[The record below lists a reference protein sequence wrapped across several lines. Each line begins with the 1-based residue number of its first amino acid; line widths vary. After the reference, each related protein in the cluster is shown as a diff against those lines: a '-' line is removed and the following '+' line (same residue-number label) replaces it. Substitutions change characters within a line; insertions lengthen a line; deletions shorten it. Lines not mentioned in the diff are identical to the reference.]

1 MSQSAHSNFP
11 GHRYRFI
18 QAREVSGKAF
28 QVLLGKKIPC
38 CPERATGAVSLHTA
52 VYKDEAWNGWS
63 KSAATPKIQQP
74 TKKGRKLLS
83 LDQAVYLI
91 STAFPDHFSYMGQY
105 GRLAF
110 WAGSE
115 LGFLSVTVKSVR
127 MLPDPTPATGWER
140 GFLQTPAALIS
151 LHQASMCPS

>member
-1 MSQSAHSNFP
+1 MAGANLLPPRRSSSPRKRAGNCSALIKP
-11 GHRYRFI
+11 
-18 QAREVSGKAF
+18 
-28 QVLLGKKIPC
+28 
-38 CPERATGAVSLHTA
+38 
-52 VYKDEAWNGWS
+52 
-63 KSAATPKIQQP
+63 
-74 TKKGRKLLS
+74 
-83 LDQAVYLI
+83 YLI

-151 LHQASMCPS
+151 LHQVSMCPS